1 METKTIY
8 ERLLNAQKKIEPVT
22 KDANNPFFKSSYAT
36 LGQVIATVKDILN
49 DEGIIIVQPI
59 MDNKVYT
66 ILMGGPHLEEQIK
79 DGGTDIICSKPND
92 PQAQGSAITYA
103 RRYGL
108 MSLLCLSAEDDDGEK
123 ATTHASPTPVKQT
136 IPSQPANLGSCPKCK
151 SPLVS
156 GVQKS
161 TGKEYLKCST
171 AKWDAATKTSSG
183 CDFFK
188 WKTAEPQDIPDLVLT
203 DEVMEQISQMPF

>member
-1 METKTIY
+1 MTDKTVY

-36 LGQVIATVKDILN
+36 LGQVIETVKGILN
-49 DEGIIIVQPI
+49 EKGIIVIQPI

-66 ILMGGPHLEEQIK
+66 WLVGGSNENEMIK
-79 DGGTDIICSKPND
+79 DGGTPIICAKAND

-123 ATTHASPTPVKQT
+123 ATVHATTPHKTNNSGELVREPESQEWNKCSVCGKPVKKPYT
-136 IPSQPANLGSCPKCK
+136 KCYTCN
-151 SPLVS
+151 
-156 GVQKS
+156 QK
-161 TGKEYLKCST
+161 
-171 AKWDAATKTSSG
+171 
-183 CDFFK
+183 
-188 WKTAEPQDIPDLVLT
+188 
-203 DEVMEQISQMPF
+203 